1 MPLPFTRKDRRL
13 AESQVAGGSAFFVRH
28 QAAADFLAVDLSG
41 DFGGSEAD
49 DDAAIGLIGF
59 GLSR

>member
-1 MPLPFTRKDRRL
+1 MRVQIAFGAWPP
-13 AESQVAGGSAFFVRH
+13 VAVAQLWIVRH
-28 QAAADFLAVDLSG
+28 QAVADFLAVDLSG

-49 DDAAIGLIGF
+49 GDAATGLRVL

>member
-1 MPLPFTRKDRRL
+1 MQWLSF
-13 AESQVAGGSAFFVRH
+13 AIVRH
-28 QAAADFLAVDLSG
+28 QAVADFLAVDLSG

-49 DDAAIGLIGF
+49 GDAATGLRVL

>member
-1 MPLPFTRKDRRL
+1 LPLPFTRKDRRL

-49 DDAAIGLIGF
+49 GDAATGLRVLGF
-59 GLSR
+59 RR